1 MEEEIRKFN
10 MMNAEL
16 LFFQIFLL
24 ARYHQN
30 LSRVFFVFADV
41 VEHLAIF
48 FLVEDP
54 QSHGKCE
61 PD

>member
-1 MEEEIRKFN
+1 MEEEIRKFIIL
-10 MMNAEL
+10 NAKL
-16 LFFQIFLL
+16 LFFQIFSL

-30 LSRVFFVFADV
+30 LRRVFFVFADLI
-41 VEHLAIF
+41 EHLAIF

>member
-1 MEEEIRKFN
+1 
-10 MMNAEL
+10 MNAKL
-16 LFFQIFLL
+16 LFFQIFSL
-24 ARYHQN
+24 ASYHQN
-30 LSRVFFVFADV
+30 LSRVFFVFVDL

-54 QSHGKCE
+54 QSDGKCE